1 MRGLLKIL
9 KWLVIGILVL
19 IVIAVGAGYFYLR
32 QSLPQTEGLV
42 KVTGLS
48 AAVEIIRD
56 VDAVPHVYA
65 QNKLDAYFGLG
76 YLHAQDRLW
85 QMEIQRRSEQGRL
98 AELFGP
104 SLIPQDHFLRTLGVY
119 RTAQAAWT
127 TLPSETKDIIN
138 AYVAGINA
146 FLAAHSGSQLPP
158 ECKLTGLSPEPWSG
172 PDVLAWIKMVAYN
185 LDDISFS
192 SETLAN
198 DLYKAVGPERT
209 QQLMPAYPEDGPLIM
224 QAHRSNQAYGRIDE
238 ISRRVNEA
246 IGFGGM
252 NAADLGSNSWVV
264 DGTKSATGKPFLAND
279 PHLALSVPSIWY
291 LAHLSANDFEI
302 SGATIPGLPMVIIGR
317 NRFIAWGITHLLS
330 DVQDLYR
337 EHLDSTGRMAEFQGR
352 QEPIQLV
359 TETIKVKGGPDAEKI
374 IRITRHG
381 PIITDVDDSSSS
393 APGGESPES
402 PAEPLALRWT
412 ALEPEDKTA
421 ESFLRISEAH
431 NWEEFK
437 QSLRNYVAPTLNF
450 VYADVEGNIGY
461 YAAGRI
467 PIRSSG
473 DGSLPAEGWT
483 GAGEW
488 NGWVPFEE
496 LPHAYNPPEHFIVTA
511 NNRPVGANYAYFLG
525 RQWAPAY
532 RAQRITELLESKDKM
547 SLEDH
552 AAIQCDKVSLQAH
565 ELLPLLLKLVTVQDE
580 SEARAVELLKGWDG
594 DTRGDSAA
602 AAIYESWLARLPR
615 AIAGD
620 ELGNELIGRYENR
633 FDYVS
638 RFLLAMAKD
647 PNNQWWDDIKT
658 PERENGGAILA
669 ATLRQTLLDLKA
681 SQGEKIESWR
691 WDKIHTAIFPHRP
704 FHNVGPLRRFFSRS
718 IPHGGD
724 RSTVDF
730 APLGSRPPFEQ
741 RVGPAYRQIID
752 LSNSEGSRS
761 ILTTGESGHFLS
773 PHYDDNIADWQE
785 GHYRLMRLDR
795 AIIERDR
802 KTTMRLEPF

>member
-1 MRGLLKIL
+1 MRRVIKLLK
-9 KWLVIGILVL
+9 WFVIGIVVL
-19 IVIAVGAGYFYLR
+19 IVLAGGAGYFYLR

-48 AAVEIIRD
+48 DPLEIIRD

-85 QMEIQRRSEQGRL
+85 QMEMQRRSQQGRL
-98 AELFGP
+98 SELFGP
-104 SLIPQDHFLRTLGVY
+104 ALIPQDHFLRTLGVY
-119 RTAQAAWT
+119 RTAQSAWNA
-127 TLPSETKDIIN
+127 LPSETKVIIN

-146 FLAAHSGSQLPP
+146 FIGTHTGSQLPP
-158 ECKLTGLSPEPWSG
+158 ECKLTGLAPEPWSG
-172 PDVLAWIKMVAYN
+172 PDVLASIKMIAYN
-185 LDDISFS
+185 LDGISFS

-198 DLYKAVGPERT
+198 DLSERVGPERA
-209 QQLMPAYPEDGPLIM
+209 QQLMPAYPEDGPAIV
-224 QAHRSNQAYGRIDE
+224 QAHHRNPAYGKLDA
-238 ISRRVNEA
+238 ISRRVNEST
-246 IGFGGM
+246 GLGGT

-291 LAHLSANDFEI
+291 LVHLSANDLDVI
-302 SGATIPGLPMVIIGR
+302 GATIPGLPMVIIGR

-337 EHLDSTGRMAEFQGR
+337 EHLDSTGRMTEFQGR
-352 QEPIQLV
+352 KEAMQLV
-359 TETIKVKGGPDAEKI
+359 TETIKVKGGPDTEKV

-381 PIITDVDDSSSS
+381 PLISDVDDSSAS
-393 APGGESPES
+393 ASGGEPPAA

-431 NWEEFK
+431 NWDEFK

-450 VYADVEGNIGY
+450 VYADAEGNIGY

-488 NGWVPFEE
+488 TGWVPFEE

-511 NNRPVGANYAYFLG
+511 NNRPMSADYSYFLG
-525 RQWAPAY
+525 RQWAPVY
-532 RAQRITELLESKDKM
+532 RAQRITELLRAKEKISPD
-547 SLEDH
+547 DH
-552 AAIQCDKVSLQAH
+552 AAIQCDTVSLQAR

-580 SEARAVELLKGWDG
+580 SERRAIELLQGWDG

-620 ELGNELIGRYENR
+620 ELGPELISRYEER

-647 PNNQWWDDIKT
+647 PNNPWWDDVMT
-658 PERENGGAILA
+658 PERESGGTILEIN
-669 ATLRQTLLDLKA
+669 LRQALIDLKA
-681 SQGEKIESWR
+681 GQGEKMESWR

-704 FHNVGPLRRFFSRS
+704 FHRVGPLRRLFSRS
-718 IPHGGD
+718 APHGGD
-724 RSTVDF
+724 RSTINF
-730 APLGSRPPFEQ
+730 GPFGSSQPFEQ
-741 RVGPAYRQIID
+741 LVGPGYRQLID
-752 LSNSEGSRS
+752 LSNSGRS
-761 ILTTGESGHFLS
+761 QSVLATGESGHFLS
-773 PHYDDNIADWQE
+773 PHYDDNIAAWQE
-785 GHYRLMRLDR
+785 GQYRLMRLDR
-795 AIIERDR
+795 ATIERDR
-802 KTTMRLEPF
+802 KTTLRLEPF